1 MGHRISKIY
10 TRTGDDGTTGLT
22 GGERVDKDSL
32 RIETIGSVDELN
44 SAIGMILAFTD
55 DTKINDCLSRVQH
68 QCFDLG
74 GELSMPG
81 YSMLQQS
88 AVDELENDIDA
99 FNATLE
105 PLKNFILP
113 AGGKATACCHM
124 ARSICRRA
132 ERHMVSLSRQEST
145 NPASAV
151 FLNRLSDLLFVLARI
166 IVRDENGTEVLWQ
179 ASSKPELSE

>member
-32 RIETIGSVDELN
+32 RIEAIGSVDELN
-44 SAIGMILAFTD
+44 SAIGMVRAFTHD
-55 DTKINDCLSRVQH
+55 HDIDACLSRIQH

-81 YSMLQQS
+81 YSIIQQH
-88 AVDELENDIDA
+88 AVDALEQDIDR
-99 FNATLE
+99 FNASLE

-113 AGGKATACCHM
+113 AGGRATASCHM

-132 ERHMVSLSRQEST
+132 ERNIVRLTREQQVNPLSSMY
-145 NPASAV
+145 
-151 FLNRLSDLLFVLARI
+151 LNRLSDLLFVLTRI
-166 IVRDENGTEVLWQ
+166 LVRVENGTEVLWQ
-179 ASSKPELSE
+179 AEQRPLPSA